1 MRRPSEE
8 AEALIAAWS
17 PASSRTV
24 TAGAMGGGGDAG
36 GSGGSAGGVGGGEG
50 GLHRPHVP
58 WSAHATGTCFDRDD
72 ALVHVYVHAWV

>member
-58 WSAHATGTCFDRDD
+58 LERTRDG
-72 ALVHVYVHAWV
+72 YVF